1 MAANHK
7 ASTGRYL
14 ANTSAVLLAG
24 RSLQDALSAEFDVDS
39 LDYAV
44 TQLTEAAKTQE
55 SGAKSYRSF
64 MLTEL
69 ETTEVVEEE
78 KRERIS
84 EDVIGSV
91 LVDLQVA
98 NVLMAAGNAVG
109 EVNGNA
115 QPELLDEALNDLEE
129 TRPVIASGISSP
141 LAKGAMSGRFN
152 FSGEAAVEEEEK
164 VFQSPDEESALQ
176 TFKKVSDETLEQLA
190 TGVYEVALGVL
201 DALKKLSPEKV
212 LEALDQLGGPV
223 KTITGLA
230 RRLISQGIQKMKR
243 AIDDLTRLI
252 GNDAIKNIKDKVEE
266 IWNNREKGIAVALVG
281 RLIGVEAT
289 RAGITALLSAKG
301 IDKAIA
307 DQCSNEVAR
316 LLKPYRNN
324 VAIAKKIVKAISFG
338 SSVLVLTPIAGQK
351 IALFA
356 ASSYLIILASVMLI
370 AMDYADSG
378 RILRF
383 VRGVGEI
390 ANSLRTAGSGAVS
403 SSSAP

>member
-1 MAANHK
+1 MANHVV
-7 ASTGRYL
+7 STGRYL
-14 ANTSAVLLAG
+14 VNTSAVLSAG
-24 RSLQDALSAEFDVDS
+24 RTLQDALSAEFDVDT
-39 LDYAV
+39 LKYAV

-129 TRPVIASGISSP
+129 TRPVIASGLASP

-152 FSGEAAVEEEEK
+152 FSGEAAAEEEEK
-164 VFQSPDEESALQ
+164 VFQSPDEESAIQ
-176 TFKKVSDETLEQLA
+176 TFKKVSGETLEQLA
-190 TGVYEVALGVL
+190 TGVYEVALGVV

-223 KTITGLA
+223 KAITGMA
-230 RRLISQGIQKMKR
+230 RRLIGQGIQKMKR

-252 GNDAIKNIKDKVEE
+252 GNDAITNIKDKVEE
-266 IWNNREKGIAVALVG
+266 IWNNREKGIAVALIG
-281 RLIGVEAT
+281 RLIGVETT
-289 RAGITALLSAKG
+289 RAGIAALSAKG
-301 IDKAIA
+301 IDKGIA
-307 DQCSNEVAR
+307 DQRSNEVAR
-316 LLKPYRNN
+316 LLKPYKNN
-324 VAIAKKIVKAISFG
+324 VLIAKKIVKAISFG
-338 SSVLVLTPIAGQK
+338 SSVLLLTPIAGQK

-356 ASSYLIILASVMLI
+356 ASSYLIILASAILI

-390 ANSLRTAGSGAVS
+390 ANSLRPAGSGPV
-403 SSSAP
+403 

>member
-1 MAANHK
+1 MAANHMV
-7 ASTGRYL
+7 STGRYL

-24 RSLQDALSAEFDVDS
+24 RSLQDALSAEFDVDT
-39 LDYAV
+39 LEYAV

-115 QPELLDEALNDLEE
+115 QPELLDEALNDLDE
-129 TRPVIASGISSP
+129 TRPVIASGLSSP

-152 FSGEAAVEEEEK
+152 FSGEAAAEEEEK
-164 VFQSPDEESALQ
+164 VFQSADAESAIQ

-223 KTITGLA
+223 KTITGMA
-230 RRLISQGIQKMKR
+230 RRLISQGIQKMKH

-252 GNDAIKNIKDKVEE
+252 GNDAITNIKDKVEE
-266 IWNNREKGIAVALVG
+266 IWNNREEGIAVALVG
-281 RLIGVEAT
+281 RLIGVETT
-289 RAGITALLSAKG
+289 RAAITALLSAKG
-301 IDKAIA
+301 IDKGIA

-316 LLKPYRNN
+316 LLRPYRNN
-324 VAIAKKIVKAISFG
+324 MAIAKKIVKAISFG
-338 SSVLVLTPIAGQK
+338 SSVLLLTPIAGQK

-356 ASSYLIILASVMLI
+356 ASSYLIILASVILI

-390 ANSLRTAGSGAVS
+390 ANGLRPAGSGPVS